1 MEPNIYKPGVYKS
14 PGIYNGSG
22 GIYNGRGVYNDG
34 AEEFLQLGGKSY
46 PVVTIGNL
54 KWIAHNLDYIDEN
67 IVIGS
72 STSTTENRG
81 NYFNDDENIY
91 GWNGRKYGLL
101 YNTSSIEYIDSILTD
116 GWRTA
121 TSTDWDNLIAS
132 AGSTNQEA
140 SNNLRSDNMPY
151 YPQGE
156 GNNSLGMNML
166 LSGVRGSNGNYVYS
180 GTLGKQEGFYNG
192 SALYIYNIYGT
203 GFTPYYDGKRN
214 AQKSVRLC
222 KYA

>member
-1 MEPNIYKPGVYKS
+1 MEPTIYKPGAYKMPGVYK
-14 PGIYNGSG
+14 GAG
-22 GIYNGRGVYNDG
+22 GIYNGRSVYNEG
-34 AEEFLQLGGKSY
+34 AEEFLEFGGKSY
-46 PVVTIGNL
+46 PVVTIGSL
-54 KWIAHNLDYIDEN
+54 KWIAHNLDYTDEN

-72 STSTTENRG
+72 STSTTGNRA

-101 YNTSSIEYIDSILTD
+101 YNTPAIEYIDSILTN

-121 TSTDWDNLIAS
+121 TSTDWDNLIS
-132 AGSTNQEA
+132 NSGSTNQEA
-140 SNNLRSDNMPY
+140 SYNLRADNMPY
-151 YPQGE
+151 YQQGE

-180 GTLGKQEGFYNG
+180 GFEGKQEGFYNG
-192 SALYIYNIYGT
+192 SGLYIYNIYDT
-203 GFTPYYDGKRN
+203 GFTPYYDGQRD

-222 KYA
+222 KGV